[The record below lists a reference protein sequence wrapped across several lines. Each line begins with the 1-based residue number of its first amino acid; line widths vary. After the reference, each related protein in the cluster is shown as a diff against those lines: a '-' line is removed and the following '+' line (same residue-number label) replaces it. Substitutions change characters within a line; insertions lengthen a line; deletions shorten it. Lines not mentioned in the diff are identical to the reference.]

1 MQPPR
6 KSKPKPLWHWVGL
19 RMSMLAIGAVI
30 AIAFSMW
37 LHFSLIEWEAL
48 SRIPPDAAA
57 EFIKLQNDPNLNK
70 ARLWQLFIQYIPIEN
85 FLPGVAD
92 KDWLL
97 LASLVAAAI
106 PIILLCGFLFSR
118 SLSSQFSSIAQMARK
133 VAQGDFKTRLP
144 SNPKAPEEIQSLI
157 ADFNS
162 MTTQLQR
169 YEQEVRESSA
179 VIAHELRTPLNAAMG
194 RIQGMID
201 DVFPRDPHQLGMV
214 KKQLNHLNKLVD
226 DLHLLSLASAGQLLL
241 DKTQFNL
248 LSLIQER
255 VTWFNAQLT
264 TVGVV
269 PRIAISD
276 RLQLSADRDR
286 MGQIVNIMIDNFLRY
301 AAQGKSLEISAN
313 ITSEKIMLSFDDRG
327 PGIAA
332 EDSDKVFERFWRA
345 ERSRARHSGG
355 SGLGLSIARAICY
368 AHGGNISITNRLE
381 GGASINIELPL

>member
-1 MQPPR
+1 MKPAKN
-6 KSKPKPLWHWVGL
+6 KSKPLWHWVGL

-37 LHFSLIEWEAL
+37 LHFSLVEWEAL
-48 SRIPPDAAA
+48 SRIPPEAAA
-57 EFIKLQNDPNLNK
+57 EFIKLQNDPDLNK

-133 VAQGDFKTRLP
+133 VAEGDFKTRLP
-144 SNPKAPEEIQSLI
+144 SNPRAPEEIQSLI

-162 MTTQLQR
+162 MTTQLER

-194 RIQGMID
+194 RIQGMIE
-201 DVFPRDPHQLGMV
+201 DVFPLEPTQLEMV
-214 KKQLNHLNKLVD
+214 NKQLNHLNKLVD
-226 DLHLLSLASAGQLLL
+226 DLHLLSLARAGQLVL
-241 DKTQFNL
+241 DKTQFSL
-248 LSLIQER
+248 RSLIQER
-255 VTWFNAQLT
+255 VTWFSAQLT
-264 TVGVV
+264 AAGVV
-269 PRIAISD
+269 PQITISD
-276 RLQLSADRDR
+276 ELQLSADRDR
-286 MGQIVNIMIDNFLRY
+286 VGQIVNIIIDNFLRY
-301 AAQGKSLEISAN
+301 AAQGKSLEISAHIN
-313 ITSEKIMLSFDDRG
+313 LKKIMLIFDDRG

-332 EDSDKVFERFWRA
+332 EDSEKVFERFWRA

-355 SGLGLSIARAICY
+355 SGLGLSIAMAICS
-368 AHGGNISITNRLE
+368 AHGGIISVTNRLG
-381 GGASINIELPL
+381 GGASMNVEFPL